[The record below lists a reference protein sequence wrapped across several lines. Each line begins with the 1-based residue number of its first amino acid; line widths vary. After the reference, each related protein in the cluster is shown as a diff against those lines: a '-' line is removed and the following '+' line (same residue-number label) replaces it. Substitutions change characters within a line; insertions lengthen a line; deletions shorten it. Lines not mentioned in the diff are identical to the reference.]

1 MSMLFDL
8 IFFTQMEKI
17 LDEIANRPCIFLKLW
32 YNKFIKRAKAE
43 KI

>member
-1 MSMLFDL
+1 MLSNL

-17 LDEIANRPCIFLKLW
+17 LDEIANRPCNFLKIW
-32 YNKFIKRAKAE
+32 YNKFIKRAKTE